1 MVDQKFAVS
10 LHIMTL
16 LAFYEAD
23 HDIRVTSES
32 LAYSIK
38 TNPTVVR
45 RHVALL
51 VKENL
56 IISYKGK
63 TGGLKLARESKNIRL
78 DEIYSTVSKKPIL
91 ASPDKSPNKK
101 CTVSCAMQ
109 EVFHHITDGLDDQVK
124 AYLKQIRLAEI
135 VYKISKKS

>member
-23 HDIRVTSES
+23 KETRMTSES
-32 LAYSIK
+32 LAISIK

-51 VKENL
+51 VKEKL

-63 TGGLKLARESKNIRL
+63 AGGLKLARESKNIRL
-78 DEIYSTVSKKPIL
+78 DEIYSAVSKKPIL

-101 CTVSCAMQ
+101 CTVSCAMR
-109 EVFHHITDGLDDQVK
+109 EVFHQITDGLEDQVK
-124 AYLKQIRLAEI
+124 GYLKQIRLAEI
-135 VYKISKKS
+135 VHQISN